1 MKKKIK
7 DISIVFTTNS
17 CDFQTELK
25 AQVDRMQANGLEVE
39 IKDPR
44 FIISPD
50 ALGTF
55 NYVAT
60 VIGYETLGSLP
71 LRKETE
77 RCPLEL

>member
-1 MKKKIK
+1 MKKMIK
-7 DISIVFTTNS
+7 DISIVFTPSS
-17 CDFQTELK
+17 CNFQTELK

-44 FIISPD
+44 LIISPN

-60 VIGYETLGSLP
+60 IIGYETPRALP
-71 LRKETE
+71 LRKAVT
-77 RCPLEL
+77 